1 MSAEHLELV
10 LPDWC
15 EMDTVRR
22 SPVPFALWT
31 IGDQCLLHHWL
42 DHAVNQGVS
51 SVHVF
56 AADRPAVVRRLL
68 DESSL
73 WPVKI
78 DFTAIATTAAAPA
91 TAIHVDWLPGAAAP
105 PNTVCLDIAG
115 TGQEK
120 GGGQN
125 ARATDGPGILPAASN
140 IITGAKSTGL
150 AAPPAPTNGWEL
162 IARAAAM
169 EQAWLERMAAAPDYH
184 LVSIGY
190 SCKIHPAATLIA
202 PYFIGDNVFIGPGC
216 EIGPYAVIGSGSMI
230 AGANCVAHSHVA
242 ADSFLGPVTALDHCL
257 LDHGILFNLKHQV
270 RLDQIESHLVASL
283 DKPAC
288 LVPLKDRLCAVLL
301 YLRLGAPAASTRSFV
316 TIDGRTLPGDPA
328 AGLSNRAAWLPL
340 VWQGKLPLY
349 GVLPRTTE
357 QLDGLVGDWRD
368 VLRHAPI
375 GVFSYADSQ
384 GCHTPADPE
393 EAVHAVYQ
401 ATLPAAALSAA
412 IVHFTRSL
420 KAADLTPSPRFP

>member
-1 MSAEHLELV
+1 MSSERLELV
-10 LPDWC
+10 LPDWG

-22 SPVPFALWT
+22 SPVPFGLWT

-42 DHAVNQGVS
+42 DHAVNQGATT
-51 SVHVF
+51 VHVF
-56 AADRPAVVRRLL
+56 AADRPAAVRRLL
-68 DESSL
+68 DESAL
-73 WPVKI
+73 WPVKTE
-78 DFTAIATTAAAPA
+78 FTAISSTAAAPA
-91 TAIHVDWLPGAAAP
+91 SAIHVDWLPGVAAP
-105 PNTVCLDIAG
+105 P
-115 TGQEK
+115 
-120 GGGQN
+120 
-125 ARATDGPGILPAASN
+125 
-140 IITGAKSTGL
+140 
-150 AAPPAPTNGWEL
+150 PAPSNGWEL

-169 EQAWLERMAAAPDYH
+169 EQAWLERIAGEPDFN
-184 LVSIGY
+184 LVSIGH

-216 EIGPYAVIGSGSMI
+216 EIGPYAIIGPGCVIT
-230 AGANCVAHSHVA
+230 GANSVAYSHVA
-242 ADSFLGPVTALDHCL
+242 ANSFLGPVTALDHCL

-270 RLDQIESHLVASL
+270 RLDQIEPHLVATL

-288 LVPLKDRLCAVLL
+288 IVPLKDRLHALLL
-301 YLRLGAPAASTRSFV
+301 YLRLGASATASTSFV
-316 TIDGRTLPGDPA
+316 TFDGRTLPGDPA

-349 GVLPRTTE
+349 GVLPRTAG
-357 QLDGLVGDWRD
+357 QLGTLSEDWQN

-401 ATLPAAALSAA
+401 ATLPAAALGAA
-412 IVHFTRSL
+412 IANFTRSL
-420 KAADLTPSPRFP
+420 KAADLTPPTQLP